1 MPYEVLHFRSSEDI
15 IRKKRMKNDVK
26 ATLDY
31 IDSTLQGSL
40 YRGELL
46 RLALDEMDWRKDQ
59 LTIISG
65 RRYQYKGVKRG
76 IAIEGNF
83 ASYEYILEGLF
94 RIQLGFDKGILQTGI
109 LLLTGQRSEKSK
121 LGTSI
126 DLAKVEVEEL
136 YPTISC
142 PVSIAVFD
150 LGPPLLPD
158 EDDIKGGIQDGAP
171 VLSQEKESETQEED
185 WGDSEPY
192 P

>member
-1 MPYEVLHFRSSEDI
+1 MPYEIIHFRGSNDI
-15 IRKKRMKNDVK
+15 IRSKRLQRDVK

-46 RLALDEMDWRKDQ
+46 RLALDEMDWRKEQ

-65 RRYQYKGVKRG
+65 RRYQYKGVKRA

-94 RIQLGFDKGILQTGI
+94 RIQIGFDKGILQTGI

-126 DLAKVEVEEL
+126 DLAKAEVEEL

-150 LGPPLLPD
+150 LGPPILPE
-158 EDDIKGGIQDGAP
+158 EDDIKGGVDNGIP
-171 VLSQEKESETQEED
+171 VLSQNKEKETQEED